1 MNDLEQAKL
10 IEETMRR
17 FISTQIIFIT
27 ITPIKSQQL
36 NEKKP
41 QQHSQ
46 WLSHSFTL
54 WLAMKIKM
62 RFVQNIL
69 IHQNVILVTT
79 QQRLQLRTY
88 GSGRS
93 VSFADVSRKW

>member
-46 WLSHSFTL
+46 
-54 WLAMKIKM
+54 
-62 RFVQNIL
+62 
-69 IHQNVILVTT
+69 
-79 QQRLQLRTY
+79 
-88 GSGRS
+88 
-93 VSFADVSRKW
+93 